1 MRLYVTE
8 RVIEILNI
16 GGVMLSLLHVAVI
29 LPFAAGIF
37 LAMLHRFFRKK
48 HLGWPVLLVPALLF
62 VYFASLIPAV
72 SQHNTVSGNIP
83 WIPSLDIGFNLYLD
97 GLSLML
103 TLLIT
108 GIGVLVVLY
117 SIFYMDMKEA
127 LNRFYLYLLM
137 FMGAMLGVV
146 LSDNMIVLYGFW
158 ELTSITSFLLIAFHY
173 KRKASTSGAQKSFL
187 ITVFGGFAMLTGF
200 MMMYLITGTFSI
212 RATITGLGQFQES
225 ALFLPALVLILVGAF
240 TKSAQFPFHIWLP
253 DAMEAPTPVSAYLHS
268 ATMVKAGLYVVARF
282 TPIFGGQGLWFWLVT
297 GVGLLTLCYGSFL
310 AVKKND
316 LKAILA
322 YSTISQ
328 LGLIMSLLG
337 VGSAALYFGYG
348 ESSAMYTV
356 AITAALLH
364 LFNHATFKA
373 ALFMVVGIVDHET
386 GTRDIRKLGGLASF
400 MPITFTVA
408 LIGSLAMAGIPP
420 FNGFLSKELFFQAM
434 VEVTHLRIFGLG
446 SWSVL
451 LPVFAWLASVFTLI
465 YALIIVFKTFL
476 GRSQSEIPAE
486 KLHEAP
492 AGMLI
497 PPVVLGVLVIVF
509 GLFPNLLAGS
519 LIEPAMAA
527 VLPSLL
533 NGNERFDVH
542 FSLWHGWTPE
552 LIMTIGV
559 VILGITLYKLL
570 PRWRNIYEH
579 YPQGLTINN
588 MYHVVLDNLQHYA
601 RKWTEAYMNG
611 SVRNYLVYI
620 FSFTVALLVY
630 AFFRSGE
637 NITWNLQGNAP
648 YSFYE
653 VVLLV
658 TLIGAA
664 VSIPFAKN
672 RLSAVIMTGAVG
684 YLVTLLFVL
693 FRAPDLALTQMI
705 VETVSVALFLL
716 CFYHLPELQRG
727 KSSRSY
733 LTVNMIVAIA
743 VGIVMTFVALAA
755 SGTASLDSISTFFLQ
770 EAYDSAGGKN
780 VVNVLLV
787 DFRGFDTLLEIMVL
801 GVASLSIYSMI
812 NLNLEAK
819 DLGARLKF
827 RKKDEIQDSEPALDD
842 EADNTKKY
850 GNRERSSSSW
860 DTVPLQSN
868 DVLLQTTTKV
878 VVFIILT
885 FAMHLFFAGHHNPG
899 GGFIGGLVTAA
910 ALVLIA
916 LAFSTD
922 TIRKALP
929 VDFRILT
936 GIGLGIA
943 LLTGA
948 GSFIFGVPFLSQTF
962 GYFELPLLGETEL
975 ATAMLFD
982 LGVYLAVLGVTM
994 TIILQIGEDR

>member
-1 MRLYVTE
+1 MFVEQRELQLE
-8 RVIEILNI
+8 I
-16 GGVMLSLLHVAVI
+16 GGVILSLLHLAVI
-29 LPFAAGIF
+29 FPFAMGI
-37 LAMLHRFFRKK
+37 LLTMLNRFFRRI
-48 HLGWPVLLVPALLF
+48 HMGWPVLIVPAVLF
-62 VYFASLIPAV
+62 GYFASLIPAV
-72 SQHNTVSGNIP
+72 SQRNMVSGYVP

-97 GLSLML
+97 GLSLLL

-108 GIGVLVVLY
+108 GIGVLVVFY
-117 SIFYMDMKEA
+117 SIYYMDKKED
-127 LNRFYLYLLM
+127 LSRFYLYLLM

-187 ITVFGGFAMLTGF
+187 ITVFGGFAMLAGF
-200 MMMYLITGTFSI
+200 MMMYLMTGTFSI
-212 RATITGLGQFQES
+212 RATITEWGQIQDS
-225 ALFLPALVLILVGAF
+225 TLFLPALVLILIGAF

-268 ATMVKAGLYVVARF
+268 ATMVKAGLYVIARF
-282 TPIFGGQGLWFWLVT
+282 TPIFGGEGTWFWLVT

-337 VGSAALYFGYG
+337 IGSAALYFGYG
-348 ESSAMYTV
+348 ESSAVYTV

-400 MPITFTVA
+400 MPVTFTVA
-408 LIGSLAMAGIPP
+408 LVGALAMAGIPP

-446 SWSVL
+446 SWSIL
-451 LPVFAWLASVFTLI
+451 LPVLAWLASVFTLI

-476 GRSQSEIPAE
+476 GNRRTELPAE

-492 AGMLI
+492 VGMLI
-497 PPVVLGVLVIVF
+497 PPVILGVLVITF
-509 GLFPNLLAGS
+509 GLFPDLLAGS
-519 LIEPAMAA
+519 LIEPAMAS
-527 VLPSLL
+527 VLPALL
-533 NGNERFDVH
+533 DGNEHFDVH
-542 FSLWHGWTPE
+542 FSLWHGITPE

-559 VILGITLYKLL
+559 IILGITLYKLL
-570 PRWRNIYEH
+570 PRWRNVYEH

-588 MYHVVLDNLQHYA
+588 MYHVILDNVQHYA

-620 FSFTVALLVY
+620 FSFTVALLGY

-637 NITWNLQGNAP
+637 NITWNFKGHAP
-648 YSFYE
+648 FSFYE
-653 VVLLV
+653 AVLLV
-658 TLIGAA
+658 ALIAAA

-727 KSSRSY
+727 RSSRRY
-733 LTVNMIVAIA
+733 LSVNMIVAIA

-755 SGTASLDSISTFFLQ
+755 SGTASLESISTFFIQ
-770 EAYDSAGGKN
+770 ESYNLAGGKN

-787 DFRGFDTLLEIMVL
+787 DFRGFDTILEIMVL

-827 RKKDEIQDSEPALDD
+827 RKKEESKDDDNLDD

-850 GNRERSSSSW
+850 GNQERSSSTW

-885 FAMHLFFAGHHNPG
+885 FALHLFFAGHHNPG

-922 TIRKALP
+922 TVRKALP
-929 VDFRILT
+929 IDFRTLT
-936 GIGLGIA
+936 AVGLAIA

-948 GSFIFGVPFLSQTF
+948 GSFLFGVPFLSQTF

-982 LGVYLAVLGVTM
+982 LGVYIAVLGVTM

>member
-1 MRLYVTE
+1 MSHTE
-8 RVIEILNI
+8 NDKKINT
-16 GGVMLSLLHVAVI
+16 GGVMLSLLHAAVI
-29 LPFAAGIF
+29 FPFAAGFI
-37 LAMLHRFFRKK
+37 LAMLHRLFRNV
-48 HLGWPVLLVPALLF
+48 HLGWAVLF
-62 VYFASLIPAV
+62 VPLSLFIYFTSQISAV
-72 SQHNTVSGNIP
+72 SERHAISGQIP

-97 GLSLML
+97 GLSLL
-103 TLLIT
+103 LALLIS
-108 GIGVLVVLY
+108 GIGILVVFY
-117 SIFYMDMKEA
+117 SIFYMSRTEA
-127 LNRFYLYLLM
+127 LQRFYLYLLM

-146 LSDNMIVLYGFW
+146 CSDNMIVLYGFW

-187 ITVFGGFAMLTGF
+187 ITVFGGFAMLAGF
-200 MMMYLITGTFSI
+200 MLMYLMTGTFSI
-212 RATITGLGQFQES
+212 RATISEWGHIQDS
-225 ALFLPALVLILVGAF
+225 PLFLPALVLILIGAF

-297 GVGLLTLCYGSFL
+297 GVGLLTLGYGSFL
-310 AVKKND
+310 AVKKTD

-328 LGLIMSLLG
+328 LGLIMSLFG
-337 VGSAALYFGYG
+337 IGSAALYFGYG
-348 ESSAMYTV
+348 DSSAVYTV
-356 AITAALLH
+356 AITAGLLH
-364 LFNHATFKA
+364 LFNHGTFKA
-373 ALFMVVGIVDHET
+373 ALFMVVGIVDHER
-386 GTRDIRKLGGLASF
+386 GTRDIRKLGGLAAF
-400 MPITFTVA
+400 MPVTFSLA

-434 VEVTHLRIFGLG
+434 VQMTQLRIFGLG
-446 SWSVL
+446 SWSIVF
-451 LPVFAWLASVFTLI
+451 PVIAWLASVFTLI

-476 GRSQSEIPAE
+476 GRSRSVLPAG

-492 AGMLI
+492 AGLLI
-497 PPVVLGVLVIVF
+497 PPFVLCMLVIGF
-509 GLFPNLLAGS
+509 GLFPDLLSGS

-533 NGNERFDVH
+533 NGDERFDVH

-552 LIMTIGV
+552 LFMTIGV
-559 VILGITLYKLL
+559 VVLGVMLYKLL

-588 MYHVVLDNLQHYA
+588 MYHVVLDNVQHYA

-630 AFFRSGE
+630 AFFRSGQ
-637 NITWNLQGNAP
+637 NITWNVQEHAP
-648 YSFYE
+648 FSFYE
-653 VVLLV
+653 VVLLL
-658 TLIGAA
+658 TLIAAA

-684 YLVTLLFVL
+684 YVVTLLFVL

-727 KSSRSY
+727 RSSRRY
-733 LTVNMIVAIA
+733 LTVNMIVAIS
-743 VGIVMTFVALAA
+743 VGIVMTLVALAA
-755 SGTASLDSISTFFLQ
+755 SGTVSLDSISSFFLQ
-770 EAYDSAGGKN
+770 EAYSSAGGKN

-787 DFRGFDTLLEIMVL
+787 DFRGYDTLLEIMVL

-827 RKKDEIQDSEPALDD
+827 RKKEERTDEEPELDD
-842 EADNTKKY
+842 EADNTRKY
-850 GNRERSSSSW
+850 GNRERSTLSW

-878 VVFIILT
+878 IVFIILT

-929 VDFRILT
+929 IDFRSLT
-936 GIGLGIA
+936 AIGLGIA

-948 GSFIFGVPFLSQTF
+948 GSFLFGAPFLSQTF

>member
-1 MRLYVTE
+1 MSVVQRELQLE
-8 RVIEILNI
+8 I
-16 GGVMLSLLHVAVI
+16 GGVILSLLHLAVI
-29 LPFAAGIF
+29 FPFAMGI
-37 LAMLHRFFRKK
+37 LLTMLNRFFRRI
-48 HLGWPVLLVPALLF
+48 HMGWPVLIVPALLF
-62 VYFASLIPAV
+62 GYFASLIPSV
-72 SQHNTVSGNIP
+72 SQRNMISGYVP

-97 GLSLML
+97 GLSLLL

-108 GIGVLVVLY
+108 GIGVLVVFY
-117 SIFYMDMKEA
+117 SIYYMDKKED

-187 ITVFGGFAMLTGF
+187 ITVFGGFAMLAGF
-200 MMMYLITGTFSI
+200 MMMYLMTGTFSI
-212 RATITGLGQFQES
+212 RATITEWGQIQDS
-225 ALFLPALVLILVGAF
+225 ALFLPALVLILIGAF

-268 ATMVKAGLYVVARF
+268 ATMVKAGLYVIARF
-282 TPIFGGQGLWFWLVT
+282 TPIFGGEGTWFWLVT

-348 ESSAMYTV
+348 DSSAVYTV

-408 LIGSLAMAGIPP
+408 LVGALAMAGIPP

-446 SWSVL
+446 SWSIL
-451 LPVFAWLASVFTLI
+451 LPVLAWLASVFTLI

-476 GRSQSEIPAE
+476 GNRRTELPAE

-492 AGMLI
+492 VGMLI
-497 PPVVLGVLVIVF
+497 PPVILGVLVITF
-509 GLFPNLLAGS
+509 GLFPDLLAGS
-519 LIEPAMAA
+519 LIEPAMAS
-527 VLPSLL
+527 VLPALL
-533 NGNERFDVH
+533 DGNEHFDVH
-542 FSLWHGWTPE
+542 FSLWHGITPE

-559 VILGITLYKLL
+559 IILGITLYKLL
-570 PRWRNIYEH
+570 PRWRNVYEH

-588 MYHVVLDNLQHYA
+588 MYHVILDNVQHYA

-620 FSFTVALLVY
+620 FSFTVALLGY

-637 NITWNLQGNAP
+637 NITWNFKGHAP
-648 YSFYE
+648 FSFYE
-653 VVLLV
+653 AVLLV
-658 TLIGAA
+658 ALIAAA

-727 KSSRSY
+727 RSSRRY
-733 LTVNMIVAIA
+733 LSVNMIVAIA

-755 SGTASLDSISTFFLQ
+755 SGTASLESISNFFIQ
-770 EAYDSAGGKN
+770 ESYDLAGGKN

-787 DFRGFDTLLEIMVL
+787 DFRGFDTILEIMVL

-827 RKKDEIQDSEPALDD
+827 RKKEETKDNDNLDE

-850 GNRERSSSSW
+850 GNQERSSSTW

-885 FAMHLFFAGHHNPG
+885 FALHLFFAGHHNPG

-922 TIRKALP
+922 TVRKALP
-929 VDFRILT
+929 IDFRTLT
-936 GIGLGIA
+936 AVGLAIA

-948 GSFIFGVPFLSQTF
+948 GSFLFGVPFLSQTF

-982 LGVYLAVLGVTM
+982 LGVYIAVLGVTM

>member
-1 MRLYVTE
+1 
-8 RVIEILNI
+8 
-16 GGVMLSLLHVAVI
+16 MLSLLHVAVI
-29 LPFAAGIF
+29 LPFAAGIV
-37 LAMLHRFFRKK
+37 LAMLHRFFRKI
-48 HLGWPVLLVPALLF
+48 HMGWLVLLVPALLF
-62 VYFASLIPAV
+62 VYFASLVPAV
-72 SQHNTVSGNIP
+72 SQRNTVSGYIP

-97 GLSLML
+97 GLSLLL

-108 GIGVLVVLY
+108 GVGTLVVLY
-117 SIFYMDMKEA
+117 SIFYMDTKEA

-173 KRKASTSGAQKSFL
+173 KRKESTSGAQKSFL
-187 ITVFGGFAMLTGF
+187 ITVFGGFAMLAGF
-200 MMMYLITGTFSI
+200 MLMYLMTGTFSI
-212 RATITGLGQFQES
+212 RATITEWGQIQDS
-225 ALFLPALVLILVGAF
+225 ALFLPALVLILIGAF

-337 VGSAALYFGYG
+337 VGSAAIYFGYG

-400 MPITFTVA
+400 MPVTFTVA
-408 LIGSLAMAGIPP
+408 LVGALAMAGIPP

-446 SWSVL
+446 SWSIL

-476 GRSQSEIPAE
+476 GRTRSEIPAE

-492 AGMLI
+492 VGMLI
-497 PPVVLGVLVIVF
+497 PPVILGILVIIF

-533 NGNERFDVH
+533 NGNEHFDVH
-542 FSLWHGWTPE
+542 FSLWHGITPE

-559 VILGITLYKLL
+559 IALGITLYKLL
-570 PRWRNIYEH
+570 PRWRTIYEH

-637 NITWNLQGNAP
+637 NITWNFKGNAP
-648 YSFYE
+648 FSFYE
-653 VVLLV
+653 AVLLV
-658 TLIGAA
+658 ALIASA

-733 LTVNMIVAIA
+733 LSVNMIVAIA
-743 VGIVMTFVALAA
+743 VGVVMTFVALAA
-755 SGTASLDSISTFFLQ
+755 SGTASLESISEFFIQ
-770 EAYDSAGGKN
+770 ESYNLAGGKN

-812 NLNLEAK
+812 NLNLEAR

-827 RKKDEIQDSEPALDD
+827 RKKEQTEETDEDTDD
-842 EADNTKKY
+842 KADNTKKY
-850 GNRERSSSSW
+850 GNRERSSSTW

-885 FAMHLFFAGHHNPG
+885 FALHLFFAGHHNPG

-910 ALVLIA
+910 GLVLIA

-922 TIRKALP
+922 TVRKALP
-929 VDFRILT
+929 IDFRTLT
-936 GIGLGIA
+936 AIGLGIA

-948 GSFIFGVPFLSQTF
+948 GSFLFGVPFLSQTF
-962 GYFELPLLGETEL
+962 GYFDLPILGETEL

-994 TIILQIGEDR
+994 NIILQIGEDR

>member
-1 MRLYVTE
+1 MSVVQRELQLE
-8 RVIEILNI
+8 I
-16 GGVMLSLLHVAVI
+16 GGVILSLLHLAVI
-29 LPFAAGIF
+29 FPFAMGI
-37 LAMLHRFFRKK
+37 LLTMLNRFFRRI
-48 HLGWPVLLVPALLF
+48 HMGWPVLIVPVLLF
-62 VYFASLIPAV
+62 SYFASLIPAV
-72 SQHNTVSGNIP
+72 SQRNMVSGYVP

-97 GLSLML
+97 GLSLLL

-108 GIGVLVVLY
+108 GIGVLVVFY
-117 SIFYMDMKEA
+117 SIYYMDKKED

-187 ITVFGGFAMLTGF
+187 ITVFGGFAMLAGF
-200 MMMYLITGTFSI
+200 MMMYLMTGTFSI
-212 RATITGLGQFQES
+212 RATITEWGQIQDS
-225 ALFLPALVLILVGAF
+225 ALFLPALVLILIGAF

-268 ATMVKAGLYVVARF
+268 ATMVKAGLYVIARF
-282 TPIFGGQGLWFWLVT
+282 TPIFGGEGTWFWLVT

-337 VGSAALYFGYG
+337 IGSAALYFGYG
-348 ESSAMYTV
+348 ESSAVYTV

-400 MPITFTVA
+400 MPVTFTVA
-408 LIGSLAMAGIPP
+408 LVGALAMAGIPP

-446 SWSVL
+446 SWSIL
-451 LPVFAWLASVFTLI
+451 LPVLAWLASVFTLI

-476 GRSQSEIPAE
+476 GNRRTELPAE

-492 AGMLI
+492 VGMLI
-497 PPVVLGVLVIVF
+497 PPVILGVLVITF
-509 GLFPNLLAGS
+509 GLFPDLLAGS
-519 LIEPAMAA
+519 LIEPAMAS
-527 VLPSLL
+527 VLPALL
-533 NGNERFDVH
+533 DGNEHFDVH
-542 FSLWHGWTPE
+542 FSLWHGITPE

-559 VILGITLYKLL
+559 IILGITLYKLL
-570 PRWRNIYEH
+570 PRWRNVYEH

-588 MYHVVLDNLQHYA
+588 MYHVILDNVQHYA

-637 NITWNLQGNAP
+637 NITWNFKGHAP
-648 YSFYE
+648 FSFYE
-653 VVLLV
+653 AVLLV
-658 TLIGAA
+658 ALIAAA

-727 KSSRSY
+727 RSSRKY
-733 LTVNMIVAIA
+733 LSVNMIVAIA

-755 SGTASLDSISTFFLQ
+755 SGTASLESISNFFVQ
-770 EAYDSAGGKN
+770 ESYNLAGGKN

-787 DFRGFDTLLEIMVL
+787 DFRGFDTILEIMVL

-827 RKKDEIQDSEPALDD
+827 RKKEESKDDDNLDD

-850 GNRERSSSSW
+850 GNQERSSSTW

-885 FAMHLFFAGHHNPG
+885 FALHLFFAGHHNPG

-922 TIRKALP
+922 TVRKALP
-929 VDFRILT
+929 IDFRTLT
-936 GIGLGIA
+936 AVGLAIA

-948 GSFIFGVPFLSQTF
+948 GSFLFGVPFLSQTF

-982 LGVYLAVLGVTM
+982 LGVYIAVLGVTM

>member
-1 MRLYVTE
+1 MIQHVAVQRELQLE
-8 RVIEILNI
+8 I
-16 GGVMLSLLHVAVI
+16 GGVILSLLHLAVMF
-29 LPFAAGIF
+29 PFAMGI
-37 LAMLHRFFRKK
+37 LLTMLNRFFRRI
-48 HLGWPVLLVPALLF
+48 HMGWPVLIVPALLF
-62 VYFASLIPAV
+62 SYFASLIPAV
-72 SQHNTVSGNIP
+72 SQRNMVSGYVP

-97 GLSLML
+97 GLSLLL

-108 GIGVLVVLY
+108 GIGVLVVFY
-117 SIFYMDMKEA
+117 SIYYMDKKED

-187 ITVFGGFAMLTGF
+187 ITVFGGFAMLAGF
-200 MMMYLITGTFSI
+200 MMMYLMTGTFSI
-212 RATITGLGQFQES
+212 RATITEWGQIQES
-225 ALFLPALVLILVGAF
+225 ALFLPALVLILIGAF

-268 ATMVKAGLYVVARF
+268 ATMVKAGLYVIARF
-282 TPIFGGQGLWFWLVT
+282 TPIFGGQGTWFWLVT
-297 GVGLLTLCYGSFL
+297 CVGLLTLCYGSFL

-348 ESSAMYTV
+348 ESSAVYTV

-408 LIGSLAMAGIPP
+408 LVGALAMAGIPP

-446 SWSVL
+446 SWSIL
-451 LPVFAWLASVFTLI
+451 LPVLAWLASVFTLI

-476 GRSQSEIPAE
+476 GNRRTELPPE

-492 AGMLI
+492 VGMLI
-497 PPVVLGVLVIVF
+497 PPVILGVLVITF
-509 GLFPNLLAGS
+509 GLFPDLLAGS
-519 LIEPAMAA
+519 LIEPAMAS
-527 VLPSLL
+527 VLPALL
-533 NGNERFDVH
+533 EGNEHFDVH
-542 FSLWHGWTPE
+542 FSLWHGITPE

-559 VILGITLYKLL
+559 IILGVTLYKLL
-570 PRWRNIYEH
+570 PRWRNVYEH

-588 MYHVVLDNLQHYA
+588 MYHVVLDNVQHYA

-620 FSFTVALLVY
+620 FSFTVALLGY

-637 NITWNLQGNAP
+637 NITWNFKGHAP
-648 YSFYE
+648 FSFYE
-653 VVLLV
+653 AVLLIA
-658 TLIGAA
+658 LIAAA

-727 KSSRSY
+727 RSSRKY
-733 LTVNMIVAIA
+733 LSVNMVVAIA

-755 SGTASLDSISTFFLQ
+755 SGTASLESISNFFIQ
-770 EAYDSAGGKN
+770 ESYDLAGGKN

-787 DFRGFDTLLEIMVL
+787 DFRGFDTILEIMVL

-827 RKKDEIQDSEPALDD
+827 RKKEDNKDTDNQDD

-850 GNRERSSSSW
+850 GNQERSSSTW

-885 FAMHLFFAGHHNPG
+885 FALHLFFAGHHNPG

-922 TIRKALP
+922 TVRKALP
-929 VDFRILT
+929 IDFRTLT
-936 GIGLGIA
+936 AVGLAIA
-943 LLTGA
+943 LLTGT
-948 GSFIFGVPFLSQTF
+948 GSFLFGAPFLSQTF

-982 LGVYLAVLGVTM
+982 LGVYIAVLGVTM